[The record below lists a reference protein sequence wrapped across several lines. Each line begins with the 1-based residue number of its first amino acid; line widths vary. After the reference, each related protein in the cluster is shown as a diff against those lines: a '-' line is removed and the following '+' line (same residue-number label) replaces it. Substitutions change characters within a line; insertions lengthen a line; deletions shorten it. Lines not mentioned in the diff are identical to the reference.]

1 MHHDLLNGLRRITTK
16 QVPALM
22 RAARMAGVYALV
34 DPREPERVRYVGS
47 SQHMAKRLVDHA
59 NSLTGKADAERKHW
73 VRNMRESGCSPV
85 MVLLEEVSAG
95 KASFE
100 MHLVERNWI
109 ERFRS
114 LGQADLNR
122 TLLSEERDFLLAHI
136 KTLQAENAELRTLVL
151 QRATQREKC
160 TLRCCC
166 EDPESATQRNGGL
179 WTRCSVAE
187 DRAQTGVESAHNC
200 AFDLA

>member
-47 SQHMAKRLVDHA
+47 SQHMAKRLADHA
-59 NSLTGKADAERKHW
+59 NSLTGKADAERKQW
-73 VRNMRESGCSPV
+73 VRSMRESGCSPV
-85 MVLLEEVSAG
+85 MVLLEEVGAG

-136 KTLQAENAELRTLVL
+136 KTLQAENAELRALVM
-151 QRATQREKC
+151 QRATGSATLHK
-160 TLRCCC
+160 TLRC
-166 EDPESATQRNGGL
+166 EDPESATQRNGGFRP
-179 WTRCSVAE
+179 RCSVAE
-187 DRAQTGVESAHNC
+187 DRAQTGVESAYNC
-200 AFDLA
+200 TFDLA